1 MNVFTLG
8 KLEVPY
14 DLRRSETASRLHLEM
29 TLDGMLVT
37 APEAVDLAKIEKTL
51 HSKRRWIVENHVKL
65 REKYNQMHKIARFQT
80 GAKVPYW
87 GRLAR
92 LVVNEDVTPSVEYL
106 NGISIGLPSMC
117 SFEVRDEAAEQ
128 LLREWLRVRLQEEAR
143 KHCRKFSRELGVQMP
158 TIRIAALKSRWGSCG
173 ENGVVSLNWH
183 LVFGP
188 KRVLAYVIA
197 HELTHLVVRNHGEDF
212 WRKLRAVIGG
222 CQHEHDWL
230 MKNEHLLGYR
240 RIPVKQ

>member
-29 TLDGMLVT
+29 NLDGLLVT
-37 APEAVDLAKIEKTL
+37 APEAVDLAKIEETL
-51 HSKRRWIVENHVKL
+51 HTKRRWIVENHVKL
-65 REKYNQMHKIARFQT
+65 REKYCQMHKIARFQT

-87 GRLAR
+87 GRLVR
-92 LVVNEDVTPSVEYL
+92 LAVNEEAKPSVEYL
-106 NGISIGLPSMC
+106 NGIAIGLPAMG
-117 SFEVRDEAAEQ
+117 SFEARDDAAEQ

-143 KHCRKFSRELGVQMP
+143 KHCRKFSRELGVQA
-158 TIRIAALKSRWGSCG
+158 TALRIMALKSRWGSCG
-173 ENGVVSLNWH
+173 ENGIVSLNWH

-197 HELTHLVVRNHGEDF
+197 HELTHLVVRNHSEAF
-212 WRKLRAVIGG
+212 WRKLRIVFGDF
-222 CQHEHDWL
+222 QLEHDWL
-230 MKNEHLLGYR
+230 MRNEHLLGYR
-240 RIPVKQ
+240 RIPVQQ